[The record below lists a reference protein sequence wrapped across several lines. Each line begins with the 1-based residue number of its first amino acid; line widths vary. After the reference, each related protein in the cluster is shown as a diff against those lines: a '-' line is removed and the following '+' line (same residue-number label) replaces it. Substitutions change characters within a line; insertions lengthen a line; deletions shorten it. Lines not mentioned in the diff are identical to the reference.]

1 MDLVLFLHILKINPS
16 KAGNLGIFARFARR
30 WLPILPETRVPKC
43 CLNHPPGGT
52 PKQSKLPTR
61 FHLNRPH
68 TKLSKS
74 PTWWPPIG
82 PRQSCPN
89 CPPGGAPIGLRL
101 CCPNYL
107 PGDPHP
113 NWPQPKLPKLPTR
126 WHPNSPKT
134 NFQKL
139 RQNFMGLGRRFICHF
154 TVFVSFA
161 FEGRVSKGTNRNLT
175 LCRTWGQIEIL
186 QYDEQRTWG
195 QIEILQCNGWRLS

>member
-1 MDLVLFLHILKINPS
+1 M
-16 KAGNLGIFARFARR
+16 
-30 WLPILPETRVPKC
+30 LP
-43 CLNHPPGGT
+43 
-52 PKQSKLPTR
+52 
-61 FHLNRPH
+61 
-68 TKLSKS
+68 KS
-74 PTWWPPIG
+74 PTRWHPKAVQITHQVSPKLASYQAFQITNLVAPKLG
-82 PRQSCPN
+82 QLAPDKA
-89 CPPGGAPIGLRL
+89 GGAPIGLRL
-101 CCPNYL
+101 GCPNYL